1 MFKIKYYLCNIKM
14 LHTMIQELIK
24 REIGVRPEPGTCIA
38 GNYFLPL
45 AVKNE
50 AQAVTKRYRR
60 IAKQAGVELPTVF
73 DIYAHALK
81 VAIAAGGHANTK
93 KPARDTMFPM
103 TESTLVYIPY
113 ATHDDLSLL
122 ALTSKTTLQ
131 AVVPMLIQQGLQKIN
146 RK

>member
-1 MFKIKYYLCNIKM
+1 
-14 LHTMIQELIK
+14 MILQELIK
-24 REIGVRPEPGTCIA
+24 REIGVRPKPGTCIA

-50 AQAVTKRYRR
+50 AQAITKRYRR
-60 IAKQAGVELPTVF
+60 IAKQAGIELPTVF

-81 VAIAAGGHANTK
+81 VAIAAGGHVNTK

-113 ATHDDLSLL
+113 ATHDELSVFVVNN
-122 ALTSKTTLQ
+122 KTTMQ

-146 RK
+146 KK

>member
-1 MFKIKYYLCNIKM
+1 M

-38 GNYFLPL
+38 GNFFLPL

-50 AQAVTKRYRR
+50 AQAATKRARR
-60 IAKQAGVELPTVF
+60 AAKASGEDMPTVF

-81 VAIAAGGHANTK
+81 LALAAGGNFKAN
-93 KPARDTMFPM
+93 KPGRDTMFPM

-113 ATHDDLSLL
+113 AVHDELSVFV
-122 ALTSKTTLQ
+122 ANNKTTMQ
-131 AVVPMLIQQGLQKIN
+131 AVVPGLIQQGLQKIN

>member
-1 MFKIKYYLCNIKM
+1 M

-50 AQAVTKRYRR
+50 AQVVTKRMRR
-60 IAKQAGVELPTVF
+60 TAKAEQLELPTVF
-73 DIYAHALK
+73 DVYATALRLGL
-81 VAIAAGGHANTK
+81 AGGGGGKIGSA
-93 KPARDTMFPM
+93 KPTRDTMFPM

-113 ATHDDLSLL
+113 AVHDQLSIFVVNN
-122 ALTSKTTLQ
+122 KTTMQ
-131 AVVPMLIQQGLQKIN
+131 VAVPALIQQGLQKIN
-146 RK
+146 KAK